1 MRIFTSY
8 FGRTALLQRSGIV
21 PIGIALWL
29 PRWYSGKSMKSV
41 DPTAY
46 MVKGDITQ
54 DRYVELY
61 NKEILGKLRV
71 EEVVYEIERLSGGKD
86 AALLCYEK
94 PGDFC
99 HRHLLADWL
108 TRESGL
114 VVEEFDQ
121 EKHSTAQPQ
130 PETVSKADNEPT
142 LF

>member
-1 MRIFTSY
+1 
-8 FGRTALLQRSGIV
+8 
-21 PIGIALWL
+21 
-29 PRWYSGKSMKSV
+29 
-41 DPTAY
+41 

-54 DRYVELY
+54 ERYVELY
-61 NKEILGKLRV
+61 NREILGRLRV
-71 EEVVYEIERLSGGKD
+71 EDVVREIETLSEDRD

-114 VVEEFDQ
+114 VVEEFDP
-121 EKHSTAQPQ
+121 EKHSAVQEQQETA
-130 PETVSKADNEPT
+130 SKADNEPT

>member
-1 MRIFTSY
+1 
-8 FGRTALLQRSGIV
+8 
-21 PIGIALWL
+21 
-29 PRWYSGKSMKSV
+29 
-41 DPTAY
+41 

-121 EKHSTAQPQ
+121 EKHSEVQEQ

>member
-1 MRIFTSY
+1 
-8 FGRTALLQRSGIV
+8 
-21 PIGIALWL
+21 
-29 PRWYSGKSMKSV
+29 
-41 DPTAY
+41 

-54 DRYVELY
+54 ERYVELY
-61 NKEILGKLRV
+61 NREILGRLRV
-71 EEVVYEIERLSGGKD
+71 EDVVREIETLSEDRD

-121 EKHSTAQPQ
+121 EKHSAVQEQQETA
-130 PETVSKADNEPT
+130 SKADNEPT

>member
-1 MRIFTSY
+1 MRIFTSF
-8 FGRTALLQRSGIV
+8 FGRTAQLQRSGIV

-41 DPTAY
+41 APTAY

-54 DRYVELY
+54 ERYVELY
-61 NKEILGKLRV
+61 NREILGRLRV
-71 EEVVYEIERLSGGKD
+71 EDVVREIETLSEGRD

-94 PGDFC
+94 PCDFC

-114 VVEEFDQ
+114 VVEEFDP
-121 EKHSTAQPQ
+121 EKHSAVQEQQETA
-130 PETVSKADNEPT
+130 SKADNEPT

>member
-1 MRIFTSY
+1 
-8 FGRTALLQRSGIV
+8 
-21 PIGIALWL
+21 
-29 PRWYSGKSMKSV
+29 
-41 DPTAY
+41 
-46 MVKGDITQ
+46 MVKGDIAQ

-121 EKHSTAQPQ
+121 EKHSEVQEQ

>member
-41 DPTAY
+41 APTGY

-121 EKHSTAQPQ
+121 EKHSAVLEQ

>member
-1 MRIFTSY
+1 
-8 FGRTALLQRSGIV
+8 
-21 PIGIALWL
+21 
-29 PRWYSGKSMKSV
+29 
-41 DPTAY
+41 

-71 EEVVYEIERLSGGKD
+71 EEVVYEIERLSGRKD

>member
-29 PRWYSGKSMKSV
+29 PRWYSGKSMRSV
-41 DPTAY
+41 TPTAY

-54 DRYVELY
+54 ERYAELY
-61 NKEILGKLRV
+61 NRDILGRLRV
-71 EEVVYEIERLSGGKD
+71 EDVVREIEDLSEGRD
-86 AALLCYEK
+86 SALLCYEK

-121 EKHSTAQPQ
+121 EKHSAVQEQ
-130 PETVSKADNEPT
+130 QETVSKADNEPT

>member
-1 MRIFTSY
+1 
-8 FGRTALLQRSGIV
+8 
-21 PIGIALWL
+21 
-29 PRWYSGKSMKSV
+29 
-41 DPTAY
+41 

-121 EKHSTAQPQ
+121 EKHSAVLEQ

>member
-1 MRIFTSY
+1 MRIFTSF
-8 FGRTALLQRSGIV
+8 FGRTAQLQRSGIV

-29 PRWYSGKSMKSV
+29 PRWYSGKSMRSV
-41 DPTAY
+41 VPTAY

-54 DRYVELY
+54 ERYVELY
-61 NKEILGKLRV
+61 NREILGRLRV
-71 EEVVYEIERLSGGKD
+71 EDVVSEIETLSEGRD
-86 AALLCYEK
+86 VALLCYEK

-114 VVEEFDQ
+114 VVEEFDP
-121 EKHSTAQPQ
+121 EKHSVVQAQP
-130 PETVSKADNEPT
+130 EAASKADNEPT